1 MHNSFNYST
10 FTDLLLR
17 YQDDLKQ
24 EAKETSSPSAARK
37 ENVTNTAYPSEL
49 SSPQQNGPWR
59 GE

>member
-10 FTDLLLR
+10 FTDLLIR

-24 EAKETSSPSAARK
+24 ESKETSSPSAARK
-37 ENVTNTAYPSEL
+37 KNVTNTAYPSG
-49 SSPQQNGPWR
+49 SSSQRQNGPWR